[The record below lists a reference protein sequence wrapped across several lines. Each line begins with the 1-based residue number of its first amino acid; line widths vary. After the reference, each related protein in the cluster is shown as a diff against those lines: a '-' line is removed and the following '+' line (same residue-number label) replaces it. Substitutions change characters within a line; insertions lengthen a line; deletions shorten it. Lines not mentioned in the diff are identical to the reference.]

1 MSNNIFYKALAAVS
15 TVLMNLPKR
24 SLIKATIWLATFPTI
39 FFTVKNGPLYAE
51 ESKGFYAP
59 SSFGSSLINKGTW
72 EARISNLDYKGDLTF
87 DDGTSWGTG
96 IGYDFGNRRIEIF
109 YSQSSNNIKGITAE
123 MIEDTL
129 NPITADASASGK
141 LNINNFMINTYF
153 DFPIGEKFET
163 YLGGGVG
170 GSKINIDRI
179 TVASKEISAN
189 NTSKFSYQGTLGLS
203 YTISKNLKIFGQGT
217 YSGIS
222 NTSQAINKY
231 GIACDNSINYSS
243 GFSLRF

>member
-1 MSNNIFYKALAAVS
+1 MMTNHLI
-15 TVLMNLPKR
+15 LMNLPNR
-24 SLIKATIWLATFPTI
+24 SLLKATILLATLPTF
-39 FFTVKNGPLYAE
+39 FFTVKHGSLQAE
-51 ESKGFYAP
+51 ESKGFYVP
-59 SSFGSSLINKGTW
+59 SSFGYSLINKGTW
-72 EARISNLDYKGDLTF
+72 EAEISSLDYKGDLKF
-87 DDGTSWGTG
+87 DEGSSWGTG

-129 NPITADASASGK
+129 NPIAADANASGK

-170 GSKINIDRI
+170 GSKINIDSI
-179 TVASKEISAN
+179 TVANKEINAN
-189 NTSKFSYQGTLGLS
+189 NTSKFSYQATLGLS
-203 YTISKNLKIFGQGT
+203 YSISNNLNIFGQGT
-217 YSGIS
+217 YYGIHKS
-222 NTSQAINKY
+222 NQASNKY
-231 GIACDNSINYSS
+231 GIGLDNSINYSS